1 LRRVAFTGASG
12 SGKTTSAQRL
22 AARLDVAFI
31 EVDALNHRPNW
42 VEVSADELRA
52 RVDEALAAAPEGWVV
67 DATYTGKLGNLF
79 YERADTLVWL
89 DLPLSLCLWRI
100 WTRTWRRILKREE
113 LWHGNRETIRNAFFV
128 KDSLFRGAIRSHRG
142 NQTKVPDRAAKHP
155 HLRLLRLRSPQE
167 VDRLIDEA
175 SPPR

>member
-1 LRRVAFTGASG
+1 MRRVAFTGISG
-12 SGKTTSAQRL
+12 SAKTTTARRL
-22 AARLDVAFI
+22 AERLGVPFI
-31 EVDALNHRPNW
+31 EVDALNHGPNW
-42 VEVSADELRA
+42 LEVSVEELHA

-89 DLPLSLCLWRI
+89 DLPLSLCLRRI

-128 KDSLFRGAIRSHRG
+128 KDSLFRGAIRSHR
-142 NQTKVPDRAAKHP
+142 NNPAKIPRRASDQQ
-155 HLRLLRLRSPQE
+155 HLQLLRLRSPQE

-175 SPPR
+175 TS

>member
-1 LRRVAFTGASG
+1 VP
-12 SGKTTSAQRL
+12 
-22 AARLDVAFI
+22 FI

-42 VEVSADELRA
+42 VEVSADELRT
-52 RVDEALAAAPEGWVV
+52 RVDEALAAAPDGWVV

-79 YERADTLVWL
+79 WERADTVVWL
-89 DLPLSLCLWRI
+89 DLPLSLCLRRI
-100 WTRTWRRILKREE
+100 WTRTWHRILEREE

-128 KDSLFRGAIRSHRG
+128 KNSLFRGAIRSYRR
-142 NQTKVPDRAAKHP
+142 NQTKVPDRAAKHA

-175 SPPR
+175 APPR

>member
-1 LRRVAFTGASG
+1 LGVP
-12 SGKTTSAQRL
+12 
-22 AARLDVAFI
+22 FI

-42 VEVSADELRA
+42 VEVSADELRTQ
-52 RVDEALAAAPEGWVV
+52 VDEALVAAPDGWVA

-89 DLPLSLCLWRI
+89 DLPLSLCLRRI

-113 LWHGNRETIRNAFFV
+113 LWHGNRESICNAFFV
-128 KDSLFRGAIRSHRG
+128 KNSLFRGAIRSHRA
-142 NQTKVPDRAAKHP
+142 NQTKVPERAAEHP

-167 VDRLIDEA
+167 VDRLIDETA
-175 SPPR
+175 R

>member
-1 LRRVAFTGASG
+1 LRRVALTGISG
-12 SGKTTSAQRL
+12 SGKTTTARRL
-22 AARLDVAFI
+22 AERLGVPFI

-42 VEVSADELRA
+42 LEVSADELRA
-52 RVDEALAAAPEGWVV
+52 RVDKALAAAPEGWVV
-67 DATYTGKLGNLF
+67 DATYTSKLGNLF

-89 DLPLSLCLWRI
+89 DLPLSLCLRRI

-142 NQTKVPDRAAKHP
+142 NPAKVPGRASDHP
-155 HLRLLRLRSPQE
+155 HLQVLRLRSTHE

-175 SPPR
+175 AR

>member
-1 LRRVAFTGASG
+1 M
-12 SGKTTSAQRL
+12 
-22 AARLDVAFI
+22 
-31 EVDALNHRPNW
+31 
-42 VEVSADELRA
+42 RA

-89 DLPLSLCLWRI
+89 DLPLGLCLWRI

-113 LWHGNRETIRNAFFV
+113 LWHGNRESIRNALLV
-128 KDSLFRGAIRSHRG
+128 KESLFRGAIRSQRG
-142 NQTKVPDRAAKHP
+142 NQTKVPDRAAEHP

-167 VDRLIDEA
+167 VDRLVDEA
-175 SPPR
+175 APAR